1 MVYKM
6 TWLFKVILWLSE
18 FITVMKSTGQLHGQI
33 GPVLW
38 FITD

>member
-18 FITVMKSTGQLHGQI
+18 FITVMKWTDWT
-33 GPVLW
+33 GPVVYH
-38 FITD
+38 